1 MRASLLLL
9 VFAFNQHVLNR
20 GLSNEG
26 EPRIILWR
34 KILNWEGGIGFRPAE
49 WRAFRISGARGF
61 SLCLR
66 LEFRQMTVL
75 NKEVELLS
83 EHFMKQFVGR
93 L

>member
-1 MRASLLLL
+1 MLLL
-9 VFAFNQHVLNR
+9 VFAFNLDVLNR

-26 EPRIILWR
+26 EPQIILWR

-49 WRAFRISGARGF
+49 WRAFRISGARSF
-61 SLCLR
+61 PLCVR

-75 NKEVELLS
+75 NKEVELFS
-83 EHFMKQFVGR
+83 EHFMKQSAGR